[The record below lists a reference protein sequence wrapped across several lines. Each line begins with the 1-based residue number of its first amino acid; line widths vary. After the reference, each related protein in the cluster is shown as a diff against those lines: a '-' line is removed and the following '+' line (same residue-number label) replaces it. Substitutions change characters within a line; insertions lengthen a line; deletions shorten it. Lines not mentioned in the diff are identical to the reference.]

1 MRTAI
6 VLCVAALAVSGCAL
20 LPASAQVALLAL
32 DGVSYVVSKKSVADH
47 GISIVVQQ
55 DCALWRGVAEG
66 QFCYP
71 DGAAAMLAETEDT
84 HDQAVVDPVTAWARS
99 ELAYRKSAA
108 GNARPSSAMRV
119 HIKNP
124 GFTLVETVEA
134 TIVR

>member
-1 MRTAI
+1 MDYRDNPQHR
-6 VLCVAALAVSGCAL
+6 VLLHRVAGVYAATVVYFYSGEWRVFTPALT
-20 LPASAQVALLAL
+20 
-32 DGVSYVVSKKSVADH
+32 H